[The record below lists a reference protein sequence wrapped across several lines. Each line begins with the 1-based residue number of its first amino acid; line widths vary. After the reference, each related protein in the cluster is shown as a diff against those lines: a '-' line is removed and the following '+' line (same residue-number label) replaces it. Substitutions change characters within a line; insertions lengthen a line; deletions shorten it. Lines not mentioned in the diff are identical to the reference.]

1 LFKSIVSYAAIVE
14 SYRDV
19 MNLRD
24 LEYAVAVADHGH
36 FGRAAAACNVSQPTL
51 SGQILKLEAEL
62 GLRLFEREGRRARVS
77 DRAAAVIAG
86 ALATLA
92 AAAAVTDAAR
102 AARDPFAGP
111 LRLGIIATVA
121 PYLLPLALAAAI
133 DALPETPLHL
143 AEDLTDRLLAGVHSG
158 ALDGA
163 VIATEPEDGKLAG
176 IALYDEPFFL
186 VSARRPEGRKQA
198 SIRIEDI
205 DPGNLLLLAEGHCL
219 RDQALA
225 LCGEAQMAARRA
237 DVRATSLETLRHLIS
252 AGQGTTLAP
261 LLAYADWRRLGAS
274 LDGSRIVGAGALRTV
289 RLVFR
294 RGSPRLAALAALA
307 RSLRGSAE
315 PAVAESLRDSTE
327 RPS

>member
-1 LFKSIVSYAAIVE
+1 LFKSIVSYALIVE
-14 SYRDV
+14 PYRTV

-77 DRAAAVIAG
+77 DRAAAVIAS
-86 ALATLA
+86 ARATLA
-92 AAAAVTDAAR
+92 AAAAVGEAAR

-111 LRLGIIATVA
+111 LRLGVIATVA
-121 PYLLPLALAAAI
+121 PYLLPLALTAAI
-133 DALPETPLHL
+133 EALPLTPLHL

-163 VIATEPEDGKLAG
+163 VIATDPEDDKLAEA
-176 IALYDEPFFL
+176 ALYDEPFFL
-186 VSARRPEGRKQA
+186 VSARRPDRRRRA
-198 SIRIEDI
+198 SIRIEEI
-205 DPGNLLLLAEGHCL
+205 DPGTLLLLAEGHCL

-252 AGQGTTLAP
+252 AGQGATLAP
-261 LLAYADWRRLGAS
+261 LLAYADWRRLGAG
-274 LDGSRIVGAGALRTV
+274 LDGLKVVGGGASRQV
-289 RLVFR
+289 RLVYR
-294 RGSPRLAALAALA
+294 RGSPRLAALEALA
-307 RSLRGSAE
+307 RSLRGSAAPVVDAALRE
-315 PAVAESLRDSTE
+315 WREAE
-327 RPS
+327 